1 MSSLKLS
8 VLLGAAALGLLSGCG
23 PDYAYLEIGQLT
35 NPPVSVSLTNQGF
48 SVPVGIAVGITI
60 QAIDDRGEPMDTDTP
75 AELLSLNASVLGL
88 SPGLEDSTYVAYGT
102 GPGTTEIA
110 VSVDGERVDHIPV
123 TVMLQ
128 QPE

>member
-1 MSSLKLS
+1 MSSLKLP
-8 VLLGAAALGLLSGCG
+8 VFFGAAALALLSGCG

-60 QAIDDRGEPMDTDTP
+60 EAIDDQGEPMDEDVP
-75 AELLSLNASVLGL
+75 VELLSMNASVLGL
-88 SPGLEDSTYVAYGT
+88 SPGLDEGTYIVFGT
-102 GPGTTEIA
+102 GPGTTEIS
-110 VSVDGERVDHIPV
+110 VSVDDERVDHIPV

-128 QPE
+128 QTK